1 MNFSAIVKKY
11 RADYGM
17 SQKATAKLLGIS
29 RNYLSQIEFCH
40 TNALSYELGDKIL
53 NLPRLANKAV
63 EEDPDCCEAWPQI
76 VDSFSWL
83 SLDTSPDMLT
93 TPYIHGKD
101 DKQWIV
107 NFCPLCGA
115 NARNRMMK
123 MQRVDE

>member
-1 MNFSAIVKKY
+1 MNFGAIVKKY
-11 RADYGM
+11 RNDYSK
-17 SQKATAKLLGIS
+17 SQEATAELLDIS
-29 RNYLSQIEFCH
+29 RNYLSMIERGQA
-40 TNALSYELGDKIL
+40 NSISYETGDKIL
-53 NLPRLANKAV
+53 NLPRLANEIV

-93 TPYIHGKD
+93 TPYIRGKD
-101 DKQWIV
+101 DRQWIV

-123 MQRVDE
+123 MQRVDA